1 MEAILIQTATLLVL
15 ESKHPHPLNH
25 PQAQDGCIFL
35 FVCLFFV
42 DPLGLSLVLLVFLL
56 LTKMLINEMT
66 VISFLGVL

>member
-1 MEAILIQTATLLVL
+1 MEAILIQTATLLAL
-15 ESKHPHPLNH
+15 ESKHPHPPNH
-25 PQAQDGCIFL
+25 PQAQDGCICL
-35 FVCLFFV
+35 FVRLFFV